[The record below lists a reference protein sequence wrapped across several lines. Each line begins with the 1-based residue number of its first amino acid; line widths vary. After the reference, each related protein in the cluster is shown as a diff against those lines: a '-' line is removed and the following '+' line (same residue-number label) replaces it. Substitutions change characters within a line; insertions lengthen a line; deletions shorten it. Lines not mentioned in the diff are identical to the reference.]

1 MVLKLQHKKSNLM
14 IYEEKLLQKKNFP
27 AFYIKNALI
36 CLCFFLQ
43 SDVLPYACSIGN
55 AWYSFWNKTLFNCMQ
70 ITGLLI
76 RYYNS
81 KVDKIKLCCFISW
94 PANDFFVPLIFY
106 YLFFFFNKTF
116 VLIMIFMAYSQLIF
130 CMRIIHSLF
139 FVMPVKTTCEKTFMT
154 LLLSYLIP
162 KGHFMSNHQ
171 MVLWVTTQILLEIKS

>member
-70 ITGLLI
+70 ITRLLI

-106 YLFFFFNKTF
+106 YLFFFFF
-116 VLIMIFMAYSQLIF
+116 LIKLLSLSWFLWL
-130 CMRIIHSLF
+130 IHSLF
-139 FVMPVKTTCEKTFMT
+139 FVWGLFTAYF
-154 LLLSYLIP
+154 L
-162 KGHFMSNHQ
+162 
-171 MVLWVTTQILLEIKS
+171 